1 MKRNRLLALLLGILL
16 GGLAVGLS
24 LDEEEYLPSGTDA
37 DLYWETETTVPN
49 MMEQS
54 AETDAYRGESET
66 EEVPESLSKMEVHFL
81 DVGQGD
87 ATLIL
92 NDGHAMLI
100 DAGDNSKGTAIQ
112 LYLTKCGVETLDYLI
127 LTHTDADH
135 IGGADVILTKFE
147 IDTVFMGDF
156 PKENATYRD
165 VLQALSYRGLTF
177 STPEV
182 GSVYSLGDA
191 YFTIVAPNGTYGD
204 PNNTSIGLLLCK
216 GDTTF
221 LFTGDAEG
229 KAEEDMLTNGLSL
242 QADVYQVG
250 HHGSS
255 TSSSEGF
262 LEAVAPTYAVISC
275 AEGNSYGHPHAET
288 LNTLRAMGVLVFRT
302 DEQGSIVAV
311 SDGSKITFNC
321 APSESWQAGEP
332 TGY

>member
-1 MKRNRLLALLLGILL
+1 MKRNRLLALVLGILL

-24 LDEEEYLPSGTDA
+24 LDEEEYLPSGTDTGT
-37 DLYWETETTVPN
+37 YWETEVVV
-49 MMEQS
+49 
-54 AETDAYRGESET
+54 SET
-66 EEVPESLSKMEVHFL
+66 AEQTEETNGEQEEPVYVSEGGSLMEVHFL

-112 LYLTKCGVETLDYLI
+112 LYLIKCGVETLDYLI

-147 IDTVFMGDF
+147 VDTVFMGDF

-191 YFTIVAPNGTYGD
+191 SFTIVAPNDVYDD

-216 GDTTF
+216 GETTF
-221 LFTGDAEG
+221 LFTGDAE
-229 KAEEDMLTNGLSL
+229 KRAEEDMLANGLSL

-255 TSSSEGF
+255 TSSSRDF

-288 LNTLRAMGVLVFRT
+288 LNTLRTMGVFIFRT

-321 APSESWQAGEP
+321 APSESWQAGEA